1 MKPEPREGLI
11 AAPRDQRE
19 LWNQFRQDRELID
32 RLRIT
37 PNEIDT
43 LSHCALLG
51 TLTCKQDL
59 LFILRQIR
67 EATHPITPEQ
77 LVELKPHAA
86 YEDSFEEPVLPV
98 LRLHPRIDPA
108 ALRMT
113 EPGSYEELVRG
124 HLPEHVGISVW
135 LLILV
140 GGLMLNFAIAIYRWR
155 EHFMASIGASA
166 AQSIQSTSWLT
177 KIDDFS
183 MLLGWEI
190 VFVGVIAAV
199 MAFRSRTRHR
209 HLKVR
214 PI

>member
-155 EHFMASIGASA
+155 EHFMAAASA
-166 AQSIQSTSWLT
+166 PQSLPSISWLVRL
-177 KIDDFS
+177 DDFIV
-183 MLLGWEI
+183 LIGWE
-190 VFVGVIAAV
+190 VLFVGCILAV
-199 MAFRSRTRHR
+199 VVLRSRRHHR
-209 HLKVR
+209 RMKVR
-214 PI
+214 PT